1 MTYPPIRYTAPTG
14 SLSATFRPAGTP
26 PDLVGDRTEVGYLA
40 TQLSTDGEF
49 GLYHFAMTGL
59 PTGPDPHFHRTIS
72 ESFYVLSGTVRLY
85 DGTQWVAATAGD
97 FLHVPVGGIHAFRND
112 SGQPAA
118 MLLLFAPGA
127 PRERYFEELA
137 ERARFGRGTRPFCC
151 GRFRGHRLR
160 DDSACGRLRLEA
172 QHPHEQPSGGCAERQ
187 RGERAAGISGIGDAN
202 PFDR

>member
-1 MTYPPIRYTAPTG
+1 MMPNAARSAGMTYPPIRYTAPTG
-14 SLSATFRPAGTP
+14 AVSATFRPAGTP

-40 TQLSTDGEF
+40 TRLSTDGEF
-49 GLYHFAMTGL
+49 GLYHYAMTG
-59 PTGPDPHFHRTIS
+59 PGGPDPHFHRTIS

-85 DGTQWVAATAGD
+85 DGAQWVDATAGD

-137 ERARFGRGTRPFCC
+137 ERARSGRPFSNEE
-151 GRFRGHRLR
+151 RIEFLHRH
-160 DDSACGRLRLEA
+160 DQYEAAEPSAG
-172 QHPHEQPSGGCAERQ
+172 PSSSR
-187 RGERAAGISGIGDAN
+187 
-202 PFDR
+202 